1 MAIIYSYPTLVPQL
15 GDKVLGSNIV
25 DSAGQPVLGNP
36 TVQYTLNDIKLLVD
50 QQYVQQL
57 SAFNPN
63 NTFDPGYNNTGSIIT
78 FGAAQGT
85 GTSAVMLGAD
95 GRITFNLKGAYSI
108 QQIYYGQGAINNNV
122 ILNFKM
128 VDSNGTQV
136 GPTST
141 TRFLSNNTLER
152 HRIEINSYIQ
162 IPSTAYYYLWM
173 QNPTSGAAGQL
184 ANQVTDAA
192 WGTDVPPAQL
202 IITKLQ

>member
-1 MAIIYSYPTLVPQL
+1 MAIISSYPVLTPQL
-15 GDKVLGSNIV
+15 GDKVLGSNTV
-25 DSAGQPVLGNP
+25 DSTGQPVEGNP

-63 NTFDPGYNNTGSIIT
+63 ATFDPGNNNTGSIIT

-162 IPSTAYYYLWM
+162 IPSTAYYYLWL